1 MKKNPKISRSI
12 GILLLLY
19 SCCLMGLSGCRKP
32 QDKPRQV
39 AAGEWPEVTQTS
51 KPWTRWWWMGNA
63 VDKENLT
70 WLLEEYEDAGLGGL
84 EIAPIYGAKG
94 FEDQFLEHLSPEWMD
109 MLRHTV
115 AKADSLNMGID
126 LTQGTGWPF
135 GGPMVSPGLAA
146 QRMIV
151 QKYKYTEGQG
161 LDRPIVLEDKRA
173 SRFEYELHTLM
184 AYQDGKVE
192 NLSEK
197 VIDSLRLDWDAPGA
211 WDLIAVF
218 QAQTGQMVKRAAPG
232 GQGFTLDHYSDKA
245 VQHYLN
251 HFEKAFEG
259 DFPGIRSF
267 YNDSF
272 EVYGADFTTE
282 FFRIFEQKRGY
293 DLREHLPKLLAEE
306 PDDISRRLKS
316 DYRETIHDMLLENFT
331 QPWTNWANS
340 HGKLTKNQ
348 AHGSPGN
355 LLDLYAAVDIP
366 EGETFGSSYF
376 PIPGI
381 RRDSADIRNV
391 DPDPIMLKFASSAAH
406 LTGKNLVSTETFT
419 WLGEH
424 FKSAF
429 SQAKPELEQAFLAGV
444 NHMFYHGVT
453 YSPKAVDFP
462 GWLFYASL
470 NLNTHNSLWPHFK
483 GFNGYIQRVQSVLQ
497 SGTPD
502 NELMMYWPVYDIWSD
517 PQGLSK
523 MLTVHGIDEWLHPT
537 AFYQESKML
546 MEKGFGLD
554 FVSDRM
560 IEGLQVD
567 DGRFLAAGGD
577 YRSRVLIIPET
588 AYMPV
593 ATLQNAIS
601 LAEKGGTVIF
611 QKAPQN
617 VPGFH
622 DHSSRK
628 EALDALWSGLSFED
642 KVYGEEA
649 VEGEGKVILAE
660 NIFQA
665 LVGLGMQ
672 RENLV
677 DEGLKFLRRDLN
689 GQKYYYLVNHSGKT
703 VNKSIDLQYGG
714 KAAVLMDPQQGIIG
728 LGSNAETAGKSSVRV
743 NLDPGESLIVHVL
756 NRDPGNIPNWK
767 YDSTKPEIDSINGPW
782 RLEFINGGPE
792 LPEAVTLDEIKPWTE
807 LDDPVALNFSGQ
819 AGYEN
824 SFNLEQVDKNAKYV
838 LNLGQVLESA
848 RVWING
854 KEVGYAFG
862 VPFKLDIS
870 EFVQKGSNQLR
881 IEVANLMANR
891 VRYLDQN
898 EIVWRNYHEIN
909 FVNID
914 YGPFDASGW
923 KTMPSGLR
931 GPVNLEIHH

>member
-1 MKKNPKISRSI
+1 MEKNKKALRSI
-12 GILLLLY
+12 F
-19 SCCLMGLSGCRKP
+19 GLSMLFSALLSGLSSCGQAQEKSNSVR
-32 QDKPRQV
+32 
-39 AAGEWPEVTQTS
+39 AGEWPEETRTS

-70 WLLEEYEDAGLGGL
+70 ALLGEYEDAGLGGL

-94 FEDQFLEHLSPEWMD
+94 FEDRFLEHLSPEWMD
-109 MLRHTV
+109 MLQHAV
-115 AKADSLNMGID
+115 SQADSLNMGID

-135 GGPMVSPGLAA
+135 GGPMVSPEMAA

-151 QKYKYTEGQG
+151 QKYRYTEGQG
-161 LDRPIVLEDKRA
+161 LDRAIVLEDRRA
-173 SRFEYELHTLM
+173 SRFKYDLHTLM
-184 AYQDGKVE
+184 AYKDETVE
-192 NLSEK
+192 NLTDK
-197 VIDSLRLDWDAPGA
+197 VIDSLHLDWDAPGS
-211 WDLIAVF
+211 WDLIAIF

-232 GQGFTLDHYSDKA
+232 GQGFTLDHYADSA
-245 VQHYLN
+245 VQQYLG
-251 HFEKAFEG
+251 HFEKAFEQ

-272 EVYGADFTTE
+272 EVYGADFTAC
-282 FFRIFEQKRGY
+282 FFDFFEQKRGY
-293 DLREHLPKLLAEE
+293 DLRDHLPRLFADE
-306 PDDISRRLKS
+306 PDENSAWLKS

-331 QPWTNWANS
+331 LPWTKWANS

-453 YSPKAVDFP
+453 YSPEEVDFP

-483 GFNGYIQRVQSVLQ
+483 GFNAYIQRVQSVLQ
-497 SGTPD
+497 AGNPD
-502 NELMMYWPVYDIWSD
+502 HELMMYWPVYDIWSD
-517 PQGLSK
+517 PEGLSK

-546 MEKGFGLD
+546 MDKGFGLD
-554 FVSDRM
+554 FVSDKM
-560 IEGLQVD
+560 IESLQVD
-567 DGRFLAAGGD
+567 GEQFVAANGS
-577 YRSRVLIIPET
+577 YRSQVLIVPE
-588 AYMPV
+588 ADYLPV
-593 ATLQNAIS
+593 STLQNAIT

-611 QKAPQN
+611 QKAPRE
-617 VPGFH
+617 VPGFK
-622 DHSSRK
+622 DHSARR
-628 EALDALWSGLSFED
+628 EALESLWSELEFEGMSF
-642 KVYGEEA
+642 
-649 VEGEGKVILAE
+649 GKVAVKGKGKLVLAE

-665 LVGLGMQ
+665 LEGLGLQ
-672 RENLV
+672 RESLV
-677 DEGLKFLRRDLN
+677 DEGLKFVRRDLN
-689 GQKYYYLVNHSGKT
+689 GEKYYYLVNHSGT
-703 VNKSIDLQYGG
+703 PVNKFIPLRYGA
-714 KAAVLMDPQQGIIG
+714 KAAVLMDPEQGKIG
-728 LGSNAETAGKSSVRV
+728 LGSIKATDGKESVLVNLAPGKS
-743 NLDPGESLIVHVL
+743 LIIHVL
-756 NRDPGNIPNWK
+756 QREPGRIPDWR
-767 YDSTKPEIDSINGPW
+767 YESSTPEIVPVKGPW
-782 RLEFINGGPE
+782 RLTFQNGGPE
-792 LPEAVTLDEIKPWTE
+792 LPEPVTLDAIKPWTE
-807 LDDPVALNFSGQ
+807 LDDVAASDFSGQ
-819 AGYEN
+819 ALYES
-824 SFNLEQVDKNAKYV
+824 SFELGPVKEGDKYV

-848 RVWING
+848 LVWING
-854 KEVGYAFG
+854 QQVGYAFG
-862 VPFKLDIS
+862 IPFKLDITD
-870 EFVQKGSNQLR
+870 FVQEGSNQLS

-914 YGPFDASGW
+914 YGPFDASEW
-923 KTMPSGLR
+923 ETMPSGLS
-931 GPVNLEIHH
+931 GPINLEIHH